1 MSGLTTKKYKLLSLA
16 DLGKTNVSVVECVGR
31 LIELDEPKKY
41 SLKLVLSELVING
54 FIHGKAKEINLE
66 MIVDSDDSLVELLI
80 DDGGNGFDFENS
92 IKEPNVE
99 SEQGRGLILVRA
111 FSSDVFY
118 NNVGNKVKATI
129 RM

>member
-1 MSGLTTKKYKLLSLA
+1 
-16 DLGKTNVSVVECVGR
+16 
-31 LIELDEPKKY
+31 
-41 SLKLVLSELVING
+41 
-54 FIHGKAKEINLE
+54 